1 MVLPTLPVPPKTA
14 TTTMM
19 RVFDRDVDLISSG
32 MCVSSGVEYFERK
45 ISLIA

>member
-19 RVFDRDVDLISSG
+19 RVFDRDVDLIPKG
-32 MCVSSGVEYFERK
+32 MCVASGVECFERK
-45 ISLIA
+45 RLLVA